1 MGGNAIKP
9 LAEKLGLPV
18 TRLSR
23 QAIDQIQNHIAERL
37 GLSLVQPKSFP
48 TKIDFGDLDLLGNF
62 ENLNP
67 SEIQPKIGAV
77 GFVKNGPVTSYAMP
91 FGETLFQVDLIHVL
105 PHKLDF
111 ASRYMAWGGAGNFL
125 GKIAYYYGMKFA
137 EDGLYAAYKTNG
149 VRHYLPVTRKFE
161 EALEV
166 LGYDYNRFE
175 KGFSFE
181 EDFLQFVQEGK
192 LFKREAFCLD
202 NFRHKDRVRERK
214 RPAFKGIVSGQD
226 REQKEVVRKDKY
238 LSEAAFKEL
247 SFRFPLLKE
256 SCELLHHHLRE
267 QEQFGRKW
275 NGNLVSNITGLE
287 KKELGDFMK
296 GFASRFK
303 TADNFREWVQ
313 KTSDW
318 NIRLAILSEYAF
330 RNTRDDL
337 DLRVVGGAVR
347 NAILGLKVKDIDYVV
362 LGETHESMLQKGFTL
377 VGKDF
382 PVFLGP
388 DGREYALAR
397 KERQIGQGHTAF
409 DVDTRNV
416 TLEEDLYRRDLT
428 INAMALSRNGKLADP
443 FGGLADLE
451 SGTLRNVSD
460 HFAEDPLRVLRAARF
475 YAILGSQ
482 KEHVK
487 IAPELAELL
496 SSIVQ
501 SGGLDSLSK
510 ERILQELSGCLNTD
524 KPSLAL
530 KVLHECGALARLL
543 PEVANLDGVPQS
555 PQWHPEGDAF
565 VHTLLVV
572 DKAAEMHSPAPVR
585 FAALVHDVGKG
596 LTPKELLPKHH
607 GHENRGVP
615 LVEEICERLGVP
627 SSWKKLALAVTE
639 NHLKL
644 HKISELKPKTI
655 HDLLETIGGLK
666 KDTLTF
672 FENVIA
678 ACRADDYG
686 KNRFQEYQPGV
697 WAKKMSTAA
706 MSITGETL
714 LQKVAENGGPFPE
727 GEEFG
732 KRLRELRIGV
742 IRQQKQELKRTMEQ
756 ERS

>member
-1 MGGNAIKP
+1 MGGKAIKP
-9 LAEKLGLPV
+9 LAEKLGRPIL
-18 TRLSR
+18 RLSK
-23 QAIDQIQNHIAERL
+23 QGIDQIQNHISFRL
-37 GLSLVQPKSFP
+37 GIPLIQPKSFP
-48 TKIDFGDLDLLGNF
+48 TKTDFGDLDLLGQF
-62 ENLNP
+62 SGMNP
-67 SEIQPKIGAV
+67 QVIQERIGSV
-77 GFVKNGPVTSYAMP
+77 GFVQNGPVTSFAMP
-91 FGETLFQVDLIHVL
+91 VGESLFQVDLINV
-105 PHKLDF
+105 PANKIEF
-111 ASRYMAWGGAGNFL
+111 TSRYMAWGGAGNFL
-125 GKIAYYYGMKFA
+125 GKIARFYGMKLSDDA
-137 EDGLYAAYKTNG
+137 LYAAYKVSG
-149 VRHYLPVTRKFE
+149 DRHYLPITRSFS
-161 EALEV
+161 EALEI
-166 LGYDYNRFE
+166 LGYDYEKFE
-175 KGFSFE
+175 KGFSSE
-181 EDFLQFVQEGK
+181 QDFLKYVKDGK
-192 LFKREAFCLD
+192 LFKEEAFLIE

-214 RPAFKGIVSGQD
+214 RPAFKEIVV
-226 REQKEVVRKDKY
+226 QKNTVLEGEKEEKY
-238 LSEAAFKEL
+238 LTEDEFNKL
-247 SFRFPLLKE
+247 SLRYPLLKE
-256 SCELLHHHLRE
+256 SLVLLHKKL
-267 QEQFGRKW
+267 QEEKDFSKKW
-275 NGNLVSNITGLE
+275 NGTLVSNITGLE
-287 KKELGDFMK
+287 KKELGDFMRD
-296 GFASRFK
+296 FTSRFHSSS
-303 TADNFREWVQ
+303 DFRNWV
-313 KTSDW
+313 KRTPDSS
-318 NIRLAILSEYAF
+318 IRLEILSEYAF
-330 RNTRDDL
+330 KGTRDDL
-337 DLRVVGGAVR
+337 DIRVVGGAVR

-362 LGETHESMLQKGFTL
+362 LGETPESMLKKGFVL

-397 KERQIGQGHTAF
+397 RERQTGRGHTAF

-428 INAMALSRNGKLADP
+428 INAIALSRTGRVTDP
-443 FGGLADLE
+443 FGGRADLE
-451 SGTLRNVSD
+451 TGILSNVSD
-460 HFAEDPLRVLRAARF
+460 HFSEDPLRVLRVARF
-475 YAILGSQ
+475 YAILGSH
-482 KEHVK
+482 KENVK
-487 IAPELAELL
+487 IAPELEHML
-496 SSIVQ
+496 SSIVNA
-501 SGGLDSLSK
+501 GGLDSLSK
-510 ERILQELSGCLNTD
+510 ERIFQELSGCLNTD

-530 KVLHECGALARLL
+530 NVLHECGALARIL

-714 LQKVAENGGPFPE
+714 LQKAAENGGPFPE

-732 KRLRELRIGV
+732 ERLRELRIGA